1 MSGQFRK
8 NLQKHFPF
16 MKMVMLSGMNEAMLR
31 ISVEEFIQGME
42 AILNRLKADG
52 LDGED
57 DFYRVYMGETELGSF
72 KGKELSNGINLAFL
86 ETHPLQ
92 ETARKL
98 DDIREE
104 DILYRNWNRR
114 NWRSKEQL
122 GSGL

>member
-1 MSGQFRK
+1 
-8 NLQKHFPF
+8 